1 MRSVLFEMTTIRV
14 RLPNSVHD
22 RLRQLASR
30 EGVSMNQLVATAVA
44 EKVSAIEAG
53 EYLAERAAR
62 GDRAAFEAALGRV
75 PDVNPEPGD
84 ELAD

>member
-1 MRSVLFEMTTIRV
+1 MTTIRV

-30 EGVSMNQLVATAVA
+30 EGVSMNRLVATAVA
-44 EKVSAIEAG
+44 EKVSAIEAE

-62 GDRAAFEAALGRV
+62 GGGPRSRPRWGGSLT
-75 PDVNPEPGD
+75 
-84 ELAD
+84 

>member
-1 MRSVLFEMTTIRV
+1 MSTMSI

-22 RLRQLASR
+22 RLRELAER

-53 EYLAERAAR
+53 EYLARRAAR

-75 PDVNPEPGD
+75 PDVEPGAGD
-84 ELAD
+84 ALAG

>member
-1 MRSVLFEMTTIRV
+1 MKTIRV
-14 RLPNSVHD
+14 RLPSSVHD

-44 EKVSAIEAG
+44 EKVSAIEAE

-75 PDVNPEPGD
+75 PDVDPDPGD
-84 ELAD
+84 EMPD